1 MFSWLRVTV
10 MMTAYLHI
18 SIAKSWQVRGL
29 PWLFRWYK
37 ICLQCR
43 RLGFDPGVSKI
54 PWRREWLHTPVF
66 LPRDFHGLRQLIWD
80 TVHGVTKSWMWLTS
94 FLCRL
99 LLPSHFSRVWLCD
112 PTDSSPPGSPIP
124 GIRWARTLEWVA
136 ISFSNA
142 WKWKVKVKS
151 LSRVW
156 LFATPWTTAY
166 EAPLS
171 MGFSRQEYWRIPEFQ
186 LFSLCWFYICT
197 YLIDYL
203 WGWWLYL
210 FYTIICL
217 ILFLYLEIYYWLVI
231 PKGRNRQIAGKGAC
245 LLCLGWCM

>member
-1 MFSWLRVTV
+1 
-10 MMTAYLHI
+10 MTADLHI

-29 PWLFRWYK
+29 PWLLRWYK

-66 LPRDFHGLRQLIWD
+66 LPRDFHGLRSLMGYSPWG
-80 TVHGVTKSWMWLTS
+80 HKELNVTE
-94 FLCRL
+94 L
-99 LLPSHFSRVWLCD
+99 LSSQAAAARSLQSCPTLCD
-112 PTDSSPPGSPIP
+112 PIDRSPPGSPVPEILQ
-124 GIRWARTLEWVA
+124 ARTLEWVA

-142 WKWKVKVKS
+142 GKWKMKVKS
-151 LSRVW
+151 LSHVR
-156 LFATPWTTAY
+156 LFVTPWTAAY
-166 EAPLS
+166 QAPPS
-171 MGFSRQEYWRIPEFQ
+171 MGFSRPEYWRIPEFQ

-217 ILFLYLEIYYWLVI
+217 ILFLYLETYYWLVI
-231 PKGRNRQIAGKGAC
+231 PKGRNRQTAGKGAC
-245 LLCLGWCM
+245 LLCLGWCI